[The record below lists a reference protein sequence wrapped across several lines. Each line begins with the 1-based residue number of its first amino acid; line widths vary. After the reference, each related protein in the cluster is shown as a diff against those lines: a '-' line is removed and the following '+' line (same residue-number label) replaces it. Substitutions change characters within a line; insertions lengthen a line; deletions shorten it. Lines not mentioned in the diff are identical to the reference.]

1 MLKYKAD
8 LKTLIYMTI
17 TTWLFAFMWIS
28 WNDADSIL
36 WTGGALVF
44 AGFYIWHLYMAVTVS
59 VIAHNTMHVS
69 VFKSEPLNR
78 IMEYWLSL
86 FYGTPVFAWIPTH
99 NRNHHKHNNKEPDY
113 TKTYRFTERNEL
125 WVLLLYPLV
134 SNYYQ
139 GIALKEFLKERYRK
153 NRGEFWRYIS
163 QIVVLVA
170 WVATFLYLNW
180 VAAIFLVI
188 IPQQASLYTVV
199 VFNFVQHVHADEE
212 SEYNHSRN
220 ITGSHFLSLNWL
232 LFNNGFHT
240 VHHMNAN
247 MHWSEAQAAH
257 EKVAHK
263 IDPSLNEPSF
273 WGYIFKSYIFAPF
286 NKRFGTTSMRL
297 ARKKKEANQGSSNIK
312 VKESATASTH

>member
-8 LKTLIYMTI
+8 LKTLSFMTV
-17 TTWLFAFMWIS
+17 TTCLFIFMWTS
-28 WNDADSIL
+28 WNNPDSIL

-44 AGFYIWHLYMAVTVS
+44 AGFYIWHLFMAVTVS

-69 VFKSEPLNR
+69 VFNNEPLNR
-78 IMEYWLSL
+78 LFEYWLSV

-125 WVLLLYPLV
+125 WVLLLYPFV

-139 GIALKEFLKERYRK
+139 GIALKEFLKERFQK
-153 NRGEFWRYIS
+153 NRGEFWLYIS
-163 QIVVLVA
+163 QIAVLVTWIA
-170 WVATFLYLNW
+170 VFLYLNW

-188 IPQQASLYTVV
+188 IPQQISLYSVV

-212 SEYNHSRN
+212 SEFNHSRN
-220 ITGSHFLSLNWL
+220 ITGSHFLSLNWF

-247 MHWSEAQAAH
+247 MHWSLGKEAH
-257 EKVAHK
+257 EKIMDKV
-263 IDPSLNEPSF
+263 DPSLNEKYF
-273 WGYIFKSYIFAPF
+273 WGYIFKAYILGPIAKKF
-286 NKRFGTTSMRL
+286 KTKSMRL
-297 ARKKKEANQGSSNIK
+297 ERKAKEANSPTTNNK
-312 VKESATASTH
+312 NVEEVAVH